1 MRRRSL
7 CVYLRASTTQLPRQP
22 VRAMHIV
29 FAEPAPT
36 AHGTLRPWRT
46 DGRTLFACAPGAREA
61 AGEQWL
67 VRRRSPCVLSY
78 MGSWVCPPSPTG
90 AGRQLPEDARVC
102 PRCKHWYQPST
113 RCTVRVPTLNHAAWC
128 TLERPTRCRWQ
139 HHSDVGA
146 GPAVRATHDLQ
157 TGLEVARSEAASRN
171 AASRAPSPESRA
183 RRRTYGLTRPP
194 CVSVRRL
201 SPAQW
206 SWSPE
211 SRVPTEGGALRPI
224 SIARR
229 ARVRVRVRAR
239 IGIARRPRSGSC
251 TAYAAPAPAPSC
263 PTPHCSAAP

>member
-90 AGRQLPEDARVC
+90 AGRRLPEDARVC
-102 PRCKHWYQPST
+102 PRCKDWYQPST

-157 TGLEVARSEAASRN
+157 TGLEVARSDAASRN
-171 AASRAPSPESRA
+171 AASRVPRPAPRVPSPELAAAHTVSPARHACPCDSRVPSPESR
-183 RRRTYGLTRPP
+183 P
-194 CVSVRRL
+194 
-201 SPAQW
+201 
-206 SWSPE
+206 
-211 SRVPTEGGALRPI
+211 RVALFVI

-239 IGIARRPRSGSC
+239 IGSARHPRSGSC

-263 PTPHCSAAP
+263 PTPHCSAAH